1 MYFTIHPSSLGLE
14 SLGIYRM
21 SGKVEEI
28 TLVKESFNSGMY
40 EHYQFEWWD
49 VNLHIYWHV

>member
-1 MYFTIHPSSLGLE
+1 
-14 SLGIYRM
+14 M

-40 EHYQFEWWD
+40 EHYQFESD
-49 VNLHIYWHV
+49 EMLIYIFIDTCRSGS